1 MGSDCV
7 YPETNK
13 GKGFVGVHRST
24 EREMGSDCVY
34 PETNKGKGFVGES
47 VA

>member
-1 MGSDCV
+1 MTSRKVDSAID
-7 YPETNK
+7 ER
-13 GKGFVGVHRST
+13 RST
-24 EREMGSDCVY
+24 EREMDSDCVY